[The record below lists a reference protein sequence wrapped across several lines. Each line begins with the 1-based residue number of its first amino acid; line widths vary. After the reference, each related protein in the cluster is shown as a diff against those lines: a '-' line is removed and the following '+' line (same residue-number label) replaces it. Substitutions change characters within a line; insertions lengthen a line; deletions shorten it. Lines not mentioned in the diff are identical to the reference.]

1 MKCEIRTVINLDDED
16 LINLIEKCKEKHKL
30 AELIEKALVTYCY
43 QSDKTPESKRIPSN
57 DEEVVPEALSK
68 ELRSL
73 AVQLAVISNNVQS
86 NHSYVMEAIG
96 RLGNAVEQRPVVV
109 SAPSYAATEPV
120 SGGVPAIHP
129 VPEPGPSPMMSVGY
143 TEDTVKEEEPKS
155 VKVEEPEPVVEEKPK
170 SVEKVVE
177 EKVEEKPK
185 ASSSDDDDDEEGLS
199 PEAAALMAQFFG
211 G

>member
-1 MKCEIRTVINLDDED
+1 MKCEIRTIINLDDED

-57 DEEVVPEALSK
+57 DEEVVPETLSK

-96 RLGNAVEQRPVVV
+96 RLGNAVEQRPIVV
-109 SAPSYAATEPV
+109 SAPPYVATGSVDGAALDTH
-120 SGGVPAIHP
+120 S
-129 VPEPGPSPMMSVGY
+129 VPESAPSPV
-143 TEDTVKEEEPKS
+143 TDADFVEEEETKP

-185 ASSSDDDDDEEGLS
+185 ASSDDDDDEEGLS

-211 G
+211 GG